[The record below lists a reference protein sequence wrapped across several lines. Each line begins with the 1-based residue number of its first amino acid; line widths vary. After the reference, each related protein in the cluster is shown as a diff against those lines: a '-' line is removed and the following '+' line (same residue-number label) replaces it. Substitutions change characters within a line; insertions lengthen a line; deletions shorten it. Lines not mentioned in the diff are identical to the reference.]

1 MEIPVVYPLIGLCGT
16 VLGIIGAA
24 LIIYGGFKAAIKVV
38 LLGLSKLAF
47 IYNQVRREFTD
58 KIVFG
63 LEFLIAADILAT
75 LLSPSQQDLINLAAV
90 VVIRTI
96 MGYFLSKEAAEF
108 NLQ

>member
-96 MGYFLSKEAAEF
+96 MG
-108 NLQ
+108 